1 MSSLLCTCREP
12 LVQEPR
18 NKRRRGSWKGYVVT
32 GWYHPG
38 LHPTRG
44 RWRFYRHRSRR
55 NWGIDT
61 PAPICRWLRASQGC
75 SLPAL
80 LCLSLQSAEQTWVAK
95 QTLRKRALGAGNW
108 MGLVCPEILRVKGC
122 RWGPTVQVTAFFL
135 PPCRE
140 TLSLF
145 QDQAQSTT
153 SSGKPSPN
161 APGRTRMR
169 LLPATFACLP
179 RALLSFICQMFLQR
193 QLGARH
199 RPGL

>member
-1 MSSLLCTCREP
+1 MSGEEAAGKDMLSPAGTTRASIP
-12 LVQEPR
+12 LGGVGDSTDTGQEGTVQI
-18 NKRRRGSWKGYVVT
+18 G
-32 GWYHPG
+32 
-38 LHPTRG
+38 
-44 RWRFYRHRSRR
+44 
-55 NWGIDT
+55 T

-122 RWGPTVQVTAFFL
+122 RWGPTIQVTAFFL

-145 QDQAQSTT
+145 QDPAQSTT

-199 RPGL
+199 RLGL